1 MPDGMDELLAR
12 REVGKGRR
20 YVPMPKHPKAAVS
33 TASPTTDPETD
44 RIGTRAVAVA
54 EKTAPAD
61 TGEAPSAQ
69 PVAHRRSRVRPTQVH
84 LDEASEDHLT
94 AIRKRAVMADVPIS
108 NSAVLRLALAELVEH
123 HSYDRIVTLFAE
135 DESQPRPGRPRNA

>member
-12 REVGKGRR
+12 REVGKSRR
-20 YVPMPKHPKAAVS
+20 YVPNPKHPKAAIP
-33 TASPTTDPETD
+33 AAQPAADLTTDHISTTAE
-44 RIGTRAVAVA
+44 AVAGPDLA
-54 EKTAPAD
+54 EA
-61 TGEAPSAQ
+61 GEQGSEQ
-69 PVAHRRSRVRPTQVH
+69 PVLRRRSRVRPTQVH

-108 NSAVLRLALAELVEH
+108 NSAVLRLALAELVER

-135 DESQPRPGRPRNA
+135 DANQPRPGRPRNT

>member
-12 REVGKGRR
+12 REVGKSRR
-20 YVPMPKHPKAAVS
+20 YVPNPKHPKATVAAAQPAADLTPDHIS
-33 TASPTTDPETD
+33 TTAEP
-44 RIGTRAVAVA
+44 VA
-54 EKTAPAD
+54 ERLNLVDA
-61 TGEAPSAQ
+61 GQQPSEQ
-69 PVAHRRSRVRPTQVH
+69 SIVRRRSRVRPTQVH

-108 NSAVLRLALAELVEH
+108 NSAVLRLALAELVER

-135 DESQPRPGRPRNA
+135 DANQPRPGRPRNT